1 MYPPKI
7 IGLIGF
13 PLLAASI
20 ATWMLPAG
28 AASAFLPCLNT
39 AVPATEAFRSSRRFI
54 GMLSLLELMR
64 ISPRCLYSGSDAA
77 NVSVFREAR
86 SSTTDVPFSEFA
98 ASLDNHTVRYF

>member
-1 MYPPKI
+1 
-7 IGLIGF
+7 
-13 PLLAASI
+13 
-20 ATWMLPAG
+20 
-28 AASAFLPCLNT
+28 
-39 AVPATEAFRSSRRFI
+39 
-54 GMLSLLELMR
+54 MR